1 MQSCKRNECFR
12 TVKSASR
19 TRLAQPV
26 AVIALLCVSASAG
39 AQDAYHCIDT
49 LSDEEVSENIHIIEE
64 TFRRGKHK
72 ALGWRIGWIGGFLA
86 GGGAL
91 AALAVE
97 ANNDNR
103 PWDRF
108 AFAYQAAGGAAFAIG
123 FAAVPWRDAWG
134 LKRIRRQPSDTLE
147 QRRSKLRYATRQ
159 LERGAK
165 QQAFLADAGGV
176 ALSVAFGVAGGTAK
190 AVKWSGK
197 TPGFTALMFV
207 LPPALA
213 IGNVLSAPTNLR
225 DGWEGYRANAC
236 HGKYYDRGA
245 EDLEFDLG
253 LSPTGIRF
261 SIQF

>member
-1 MQSCKRNECFR
+1 MP
-12 TVKSASR
+12 TVKSVGR
-19 TRLAQPV
+19 LRLAQCLT
-26 AVIALLCVSASAG
+26 AAALLCGGAPAG

-49 LSDEEVSENIHIIEE
+49 LSDDEVSENLHVIEE

-97 ANNDNR
+97 AKNDNR

-108 AFAYQAAGGAAFAIG
+108 AFAYQAAGAAAFTIG
-123 FAAVPWRDAWG
+123 FTAVPWRDAWG

-147 QRRSKLRYATRQ
+147 QRRAKLRYATRQ
-159 LERGAK
+159 LEKGAK

-176 ALSVAFGVAGGTAK
+176 AFSVAFGVAGGTVK
-190 AVKWSGK
+190 AVKWPGK
-197 TPGFTALMFV
+197 TPGFTALMYI

-213 IGNVLSAPTNLR
+213 VGNVLSAPTNLR

-236 HGKYYDRGA
+236 HGKYYDRGP
-245 EDLEFDLG
+245 EPLDFDLG